1 MRHQLING
9 IEKALGWSGP
19 GRLGEKFARGTLPD
33 LAVCERLLTPTKL
46 LDLIMRRSLTPQ
58 RLRCLVNGADAHPQD
73 YFTMFEPR
81 GGQPMQMA
89 DMQRIGQLIK
99 SGCTL
104 VLNETNTYD
113 ATMEVACRALQWWTS
128 ELAQVNV
135 YLTTGQAAGFQL
147 HWDDHDVIIVQLAG
161 EKSWEVRG
169 LSRRAPMY
177 RDATPNLDPPEEIV
191 WTGTLQA
198 GDVMHIPRGY
208 WHQATREDRGDGFS
222 LHATFGFT
230 KRTGVHWLSWLADQA
245 RSEELFRHD
254 LTRAN
259 SGEEAIHEQRIL
271 AERAQ
276 HLLANHPLTE
286 FLALREQ
293 QQGPARH
300 IATHGMFG
308 PYVSVVCVTEF
319 PPHIEVHDTIAIVR
333 AGGKEITVR
342 SKAVPAIRML
352 LSGVPVDIAAMSS
365 ATGVNAAELARVLMD
380 EGLCGEATPELLA
393 GYTGLVTD
401 EVAPPTRPQ
410 PSVLA

>member
-9 IEKALGWSGP
+9 IEHALGWSGA
-19 GRLGEKFARGTLPD
+19 GRLGEQFARGTLPD
-33 LAVCERLLTPTKL
+33 RAVCERLLTPTKL
-46 LDLIMRRSLTPQ
+46 LDLVMRRSLTPH
-58 RLRCLVNGADAHPQD
+58 RLRCLVNGTDVHPQD
-73 YFTMFEPR
+73 YFTMFEAR
-81 GGQPMQMA
+81 GGQAMQMA
-89 DMQRIGQLIK
+89 DMYRIGQLIK

-113 ATMEVACRALQWWTS
+113 AMMEVACRALQWWTS

-147 HWDDHDVIIVQLAG
+147 HWDDHDVIIVQLDG

-191 WTGTLQA
+191 WAGTLRA

-208 WHQATREDRGDGFS
+208 WHQATRQDRGDGFS

-254 LTRAN
+254 LSRGSSA
-259 SGEEAIHEQRIL
+259 EEQAEEQRVL

-276 HLLANHPLTE
+276 RLLAGRPLTE
-286 FLALREQ
+286 FLALRER

-300 IATHGMFG
+300 VATHGVFG
-308 PYVSVVCVTEF
+308 LCDSVVCVTEF
-319 PPHIEVHDTIAIVR
+319 PPDIEVHDTVAVVR
-333 AGGKEITVR
+333 GGGKEVTVHA
-342 SKAVPAIRML
+342 KAVPAIRML
-352 LSGVPVDIAAMSS
+352 LGGEPVDVAVVTA
-365 ATGVNAAELARVLMD
+365 ATGVDAAELARVFV
-380 EGLCGEATPELLA
+380 EQGLCAEATPELLSGYA
-393 GYTGLVTD
+393 GLATG
-401 EVAPPTRPQ
+401 EVAQPTRPR
-410 PSVLA
+410 PSALV